1 MFPCDLILA
10 SQHVFTGQ
18 LYFNTFF
25 YNIPSLYTSPVHNQ
39 SQFKIQNSDW
49 ASKLNYD
56 FDFDNININYSL
68 HYTIYTNA
76 VSTKMIFSFF
86 LPSTKMSVMQ
96 GLRLGIQRVLALC
109 YFWTQKKSHQQKK
122 NRISK
127 IFILCTQ

>member
-25 YNIPSLYTSPVHNQ
+25 YNIPSLYTSPVHNS

-56 FDFDNININYSL
+56 FDFDKVNTTIPCITKFSL
-68 HYTIYTNA
+68 TG
-76 VSTKMIFSFF
+76 SQLK
-86 LPSTKMSVMQ
+86 
-96 GLRLGIQRVLALC
+96 
-109 YFWTQKKSHQQKK
+109 
-122 NRISK
+122 
-127 IFILCTQ
+127 